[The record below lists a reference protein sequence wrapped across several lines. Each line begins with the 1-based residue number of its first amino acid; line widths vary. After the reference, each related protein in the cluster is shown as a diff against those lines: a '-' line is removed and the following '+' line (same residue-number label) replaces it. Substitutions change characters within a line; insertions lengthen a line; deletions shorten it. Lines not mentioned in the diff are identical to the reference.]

1 MKEVFPR
8 TPFQE
13 LLKNGLVNDM
23 NREPTRPIGL
33 YLHIPFCR
41 SKCPYCDFC
50 SYPRPTRELMEAYTH
65 ELARRIRKAGET
77 YAVHTR
83 GEAAVPSPLPVDT
96 VYFGGGTPSLL
107 STRCVHELLSAVH
120 RAFHVLPDAEI
131 TMECNPAAVTPEMMA
146 LWSAC
151 GVNRMSLGAQSA
163 QPDELK
169 ALGRLHRWE
178 DVVNTVRAARDV
190 GIGNINLDFMLG
202 IPHQTPNSLADT
214 LSRALELEPTHL
226 SAYTLMLEEGTPFY
240 RRGRASLGLPADE
253 DTADEQAVSLWE
265 QASAT
270 LRAAGYE
277 HYEISNYARPGFR
290 SRHNL
295 HTWQCH
301 DYLGLGVAAHS
312 CMNGERFGQSRD
324 LDGFLR
330 GEDITEFRQVLTPAD
345 KESEYIM
352 LALRLSDGISEE
364 EFASRFGRD
373 FWHTYGSSCIPY
385 IDGGFLCRE
394 GGRIFL
400 TERGFPVSNTVLAD
414 IL

>member
-1 MKEVFPR
+1 
-8 TPFQE
+8 
-13 LLKNGLVNDM
+13 M
-23 NREPTRPIGL
+23 NREPIGL

-50 SYPRPTRELMEAYTH
+50 SYPRPTQELMEAYTH
-65 ELARRIRKAGET
+65 ELARRIREAGELYRVNNGADKWT
-77 YAVHTR
+77 PEYLAGQR
-83 GEAAVPSPLPVDT
+83 RVDT

-120 RAFHVLPDAEI
+120 GAFHVLSDAEI
-131 TMECNPAAVTPEMMA
+131 TMECNPAAVTEDMLA
-146 LWSAC
+146 VWGAC

-163 QPDELK
+163 QAEELK

-178 DVVNTVRAARDV
+178 DVVNTVHAARDA
-190 GIGNINLDFMLG
+190 GIENINLDFMLG
-202 IPHQTPNSLADT
+202 IPHQTPESLDDT
-214 LSRALELEPTHL
+214 LSRALELKPTHL

-295 HTWQCH
+295 HTWQCR

-312 CMNGERFGQSRD
+312 CMDGVRFGQSRD
-324 LDGFLR
+324 LEGFLR
-330 GEDITEFRQVLTPAD
+330 GEDITEFREVLTPAD
-345 KESEYIM
+345 RESEYIM
-352 LALRLSDGISEE
+352 LALRLSDGISED

-373 FWHTYGSSCIPY
+373 FWHIYGPSCIPY

-400 TERGFPVSNTVLAD
+400 TERGFPVSNTILSD